1 AHPHRDRAAHVIT
14 GPVALDLARGPLGV
28 AVARRVVSAV
38 CAQAGLG
45 VDRLQDAAILA
56 ETLAEIGPRADGA
69 RLRMELQAA
78 RGAVTVRVGPLPAGG
93 AGALRAQS
101 EVPGVGSVLERL
113 ADTLDVRQT
122 EAGDEVVL
130 SFGEPGLGPPGQG

>member
-1 AHPHRDRAAHVIT
+1 VIS

-45 VDRLQDAAILA
+45 VDRLTDAAILA
-56 ETLAEIGPRADGA
+56 ETLAEAGTQQDGG
-69 RLRMELQAA
+69 RLRIALLAT
-78 RGAVTVRVGPLPAGG
+78 RGAVTVEVGPLPEGG
-93 AGALRAQS
+93 AGRLRAES

-113 ADTLDVRQT
+113 ADTLDIRATQD
-122 EAGDEVVL
+122 GDVVVL
-130 SFGEPGLGPPGQG
+130 GFGEPGLAASGQG